1 MRATTI
7 NGRLPAMRFPAL
19 ASLACIFSAA
29 QPTCEPVPGP
39 DAGSPAGCTAGETPT
54 VELGHGV
61 GGAFISFTDG
71 ESVGITVA
79 PQGGYGVPVQAR
91 TTGLEANDD
100 SRATVRV
107 ATEINGE
114 DAGQFMLYQQPLL
127 CDGASGV
134 VTAIVVGL
142 DPTRYGSNDALLALD
157 GVQATLIVD
166 VIDNNDV
173 SGHGEQ
179 VVTLQVGE

>member
-1 MRATTI
+1 MIRAE
-7 NGRLPAMRFPAL
+7 A
-19 ASLACIFSAA
+19 
-29 QPTCEPVPGP
+29 
-39 DAGSPAGCTAGETPT
+39 PT

-61 GGAFISFTDG
+61 GGAFVKLTDA

-107 ATEINGE
+107 ATEIDGE

-127 CDGASGV
+127 CDGERGV
-134 VTAIVVGL
+134 LTAIVVGL
-142 DPTRYGSNDALLALD
+142 DPTRYGSNDALLTLD

-166 VIDNNDV
+166 VLDRNDV
-173 SGHGEQ
+173 SGRGEQ
-179 VVTLQVGE
+179 LVTLQVGE